1 MSVDYSTPAVEMGM
15 CPRTR
20 KNRAR
25 PPLRLSKSQ
34 LSVEIL
40 VQSPV
45 WNTHRNAKSAVRRI
59 LAEAAAA
66 TATTAGELAVV
77 LTSDLAIRELNR
89 RWRGKNVPTNVLS
102 FPTQDTAPATNSPRL
117 LGDVVIAYE
126 TCEREARAQHVSFM
140 DHLGHLALHGFL
152 HLLGYDH
159 VAAHEAQRMEALEA
173 AILARLPIANPYPGS
188 QAAAEA

>member
-15 CPRTR
+15 RPRTR
-20 KNRAR
+20 KTRAR
-25 PPLRLSKSQ
+25 LPLCRSKSQ

-40 VQSPV
+40 VQSPL
-45 WNTHRNAKSAVRRI
+45 WNTRRNAKSAVRKI

-89 RWRGKNVPTNVLS
+89 RWRGKNVPTNVLA
-102 FPTQDTAPATNSPRL
+102 FPTQDTALATNSPRL

-126 TCEREARAQHVSFM
+126 TCEREARAQHV
-140 DHLGHLALHGFL
+140 
-152 HLLGYDH
+152 
-159 VAAHEAQRMEALEA
+159 
-173 AILARLPIANPYPGS
+173 
-188 QAAAEA
+188 